1 MKAPTSLGISGMS
14 AYIPPYRVRLQDWCD
29 WTSSSWDKTRSVVG
43 SSFRMPGPQD
53 SVYTLAANAAL
64 KLILDHDVDPQR
76 VGFLAVGTESGTDN
90 ATSAAVIVRG
100 MLDQALNVRGLP
112 PLSRQIEVPEFKQAC
127 LGGVYGLKGG
137 LRYLGL
143 DGAGRQ
149 ALVVAADVAEYAEN
163 SSGEPTQGAGAVA
176 MLLEE
181 TPKLLE
187 VDLCSSAS
195 ASAYR
200 ALDFR
205 KPFARYCAQEVG
217 TDGRPRDFPVF
228 NGRYS
233 TACYTDATLASL
245 GTYLG
250 QQVQGSRSA
259 YLRELGA
266 VFMHRPYRRMP
277 ATAWVWA
284 YLAALFA
291 DGESAHGEL
300 QALCAA
306 AGVAPD
312 QVRQEMETSPR
323 LVERALA
330 GELSGDLTLE
340 IWPLTTRLAQALR
353 ASPAHQ
359 QVVDDKMTLGA
370 DVAAELGNL
379 YAAALPA
386 WLAAGLEEAALTG
399 TPLDGRDLLLVGYGS
414 GDASEVL
421 RTRVAPGW
429 RAAAARTRMEDVL
442 DGAVDLSQAQYR
454 ALHAGTAEAGDLPP
468 VQRSGFTVSHRGR
481 DGGLQVQDLG
491 VEYYAYSAGTPP

>member
-1 MKAPTSLGISGMS
+1 MSAGMNLGISGMS
-14 AYIPPYRVRLQDWCD
+14 AYVPPYRVSLKDWCS

-43 SSFRMPGPQD
+43 TGFRMPGPLD
-53 SVYTLAANAAL
+53 SVYTMAANAAL

-90 ATSAAVIVRG
+90 ATSAAVVVRG
-100 MLDQALNVRGLP
+100 MLDQALAARGLP
-112 PLSRQIEVPEFKQAC
+112 TLSRQIEAPEFKQAC
-127 LGGVYGLKGG
+127 LGGLYGLKGG

-149 ALVVAADVAEYAEN
+149 ALVVAADVAEYAQN

-181 TPKLLE
+181 SPKLLE
-187 VDLCSSAS
+187 VDLRSSAS

-205 KPFARYCAQEVG
+205 KPFARYCGQDLGA
-217 TDGRPRDFPVF
+217 DGRPRDFPVF
-228 NGRYS
+228 NGKYS

-245 GTYLG
+245 GTYFG
-250 QQVQGSRSA
+250 RQVQGSRSA
-259 YLRELGA
+259 YIRELGA

-277 ATAWVWA
+277 ATAWAWA

-291 DGESAHGEL
+291 DGESARSEL
-300 QALCAA
+300 QSLCAT
-306 AGVAPD
+306 AGVALD
-312 QVRQEMETSPR
+312 EVQQEMEASPR
-323 LVERALA
+323 LLERALA
-330 GELSGDLTLE
+330 GDLVSE
-340 IWPLTTRLAQALR
+340 IWPLTHRLTQAFR
-353 ASPAHQ
+353 ASPKHR
-359 QVVDDKMTLGA
+359 QVVDDKMTLGQ

-421 RTRVAPGW
+421 RARVAPGW
-429 RAAAARTRMEDVL
+429 HAAAARTRMEAVL
-442 DGAVDLSQAQYR
+442 EGAVDLDQAQYR
-454 ALHAGTAEAGDLPP
+454 ALHSGTAQAQLLPEI
-468 VQRSGFTVSHRGR
+468 QRSGFTVSHRGR
-481 DGGLQVQDLG
+481 QNDPQMQDLG
-491 VEYYAYSAGTPP
+491 VEYYAYSAGAPP